1 MRVVSSLADIDFGV
15 GRIGRSGRDLVIE
28 SSPDSTIATKVT
40 VTPRDALRSLG
51 ALLAS
56 PSVWW
61 FVVSLPVAGWG
72 RGDAKSAD
80 AWTQRRQRVG
90 LNKPW

>member
-15 GRIGRSGRDLVIE
+15 GRIGRSGRNLVIE
-28 SSPDSTIATKVT
+28 SSADSTIATKVT

-51 ALLAS
+51 ALLRS
-56 PSVWW
+56 PSAWW
-61 FVVSLPVAGWG
+61 FVLLLPVAVLGG
-72 RGDAKSAD
+72 PNRKTGDA
-80 AWTQRRQRVG
+80 WVQRRAGVG